1 MSSIYQ
7 SDSIVDVAIV
17 AAGLVDGD
25 LIEGI
30 EVEVDN

>member
-1 MSSIYQ
+1 
-7 SDSIVDVAIV
+7 VDAATI

-30 EVEVDN
+30 EVEVENFRVYLN